1 MLQAFAKHSHRLSNQ
16 TAGAVAAQDGSNGV
30 ANVLASLRAGLEDR
44 LGRRAARIAQGS
56 GDVVPM
62 AGG

>member
-44 LGRRAARIAQGS
+44 LGRRAARIAQGLR
-56 GDVVPM
+56 
-62 AGG
+62 